1 MMLYSTTLTAA
12 STSLDALFDQLFN
25 NHVIEDSFLLNHLK
39 LPEWCDVEKQ
49 LYLNDV
55 SPAAALRMLAKKKL
69 DLQALQEHKQRLIQ
83 VSAEQQISY
92 KVLYNWLALIVA
104 GEKFLFHGYKIN
116 QMGGA
121 LGDLLQLLTQYHTL
135 ASEQDVQHYFICL
148 TKVPEY
154 IQQIM
159 DFLDHQQ
166 SLGIVYPAFA
176 LEKSVTTLTSLIPQD
191 ITENIFYRYLADRLN
206 AIEGIDAAAML
217 SQAQTIIQQTVYSTL
232 QALLTYITSMLATTQ
247 ENNGV
252 WALPNGDDYYAYQ
265 LKFHTT
271 TDLSADQIH
280 AMGLAEVQKIQNEM
294 RTILAGAGIA
304 DEQKSLGE
312 LMDQLNTDPQFYF
325 PNTDAGR
332 EQCLAH
338 YTTILE
344 RSRAELGPLFNLKP
358 KAPVIVSPVPKHNED
373 GASAYYAA
381 PSFDGSRPGTFFINM
396 RNLKEIPTYGMETLL
411 IHEAEPGH
419 HFQVSLQLEAEA
431 PLLRKI
437 IGHIDNE
444 YTAYIEGWAL
454 YVEKLAY
461 ERGFYSSPYACLG
474 HLQDELLRAIRLV
487 IDTGI
492 HHKRWTREYAIDYM
506 VDATGYARDTVVSEV
521 ERYFVIPG
529 QACAYKIGQLKILEL
544 RARTQEALG
553 EKFDIRDFHN
563 AVLTLG
569 AAPLTLLEDVID
581 GYIEDKK

>member
-1 MMLYSTTLTAA
+1 MILYSITLTAA

-39 LPEWCDVEKQ
+39 LPAWRDIEAG
-49 LYLNDV
+49 LYLNNV
-55 SPAAALRMLAKKKL
+55 SPMATLHKLASKKA
-69 DLQALQEHKQRLIQ
+69 DLQALRDHEEEFMQA
-83 VSAEQQISY
+83 SAEQQISY
-92 KVLYNWLALIVA
+92 KVLYNWLTLIVA

-121 LGDLLQLLTQYHTL
+121 LVDLLQLLTQYHTL
-135 ASEQDVQHYFICL
+135 ASEQDVQHYFTCL

-154 IQQIM
+154 IEQII
-159 DFLDHQQ
+159 DFLEHQN
-166 SLGIVYPAFA
+166 SLGIIYPRCA
-176 LEKSVTTLTSLIPQD
+176 LEKIIITLTGITPHNV
-191 ITENIFYRYLADRLN
+191 TENVFYTYLAGRLDDIN
-206 AIEGIDAAAML
+206 GIDAGATL
-217 SQAQTIIQQTVYSTL
+217 TQAQIIIQQIVHP
-232 QALLTYITSMLATTQ
+232 ALNSLLAYCTTMLKTSQ
-247 ENNGV
+247 DSHGV
-252 WALPNGDDYYAYQ
+252 WALPDGDEYYAYQ
-265 LKFHTT
+265 LKCHTT
-271 TDLSADQIH
+271 TDLSAQQIH
-280 AMGLAEVQKIQNEM
+280 DIGLAEVQKIQDEM
-294 RTILAGAGIA
+294 RMILAGVGIA
-304 DEQKSLGE
+304 DEQKSLGQ
-312 LMDQLNTDPQFYF
+312 LMDELNTDQQFYF
-325 PNTDAGR
+325 PETDSGR
-332 EQCLAH
+332 EQCLKH
-338 YTTILE
+338 YAAILE
-344 RSRAELGPLFNLKP
+344 RSRRELGPLFNLKP

-521 ERYFVIPG
+521 ERYFVMPG

-544 RARTQEALG
+544 RARAQEALG